1 MPDGIELRRW
11 RPRGV
16 YALLLTGASPLL
28 PMLAGSAINIWYN
41 ITNIDPLL
49 TPAQGAIFKKTVVV
63 FNVTAYPLIGA
74 IWTWLIL
81 SLVRPLREQLAG
93 GIADTGRRL
102 RAQRLVI
109 NLPWW
114 GLGLFGA
121 GWALCTP
128 VFLLALTSGSDRL
141 NPALYVQL
149 PVSFAISGLIAVTH
163 SFFALELLA
172 QRLLYPVFFRDSR
185 PAQTPGAVSLSLRAR
200 GILLVVAAGV
210 CPVLSLVLLMLVPR
224 DAARETTT
232 FAIAVGGL
240 GITLG
245 IATAWLLGRLV
256 TEPVNELRRATQAV
270 ADGNLDVRIPDLRAD
285 EFGLLIDGFNTMVA
299 GLREKR
305 RVEDNFGRHVGTRIA
320 QQILARDRGLGGV
333 EEELTIMFV
342 DIRDFTTRSE
352 ASTPTEVVSL
362 LNVFLAEMVEV
373 IEQRHGGIVNKFL
386 GDGLMALF
394 GEWTGRADHADAAV
408 AAGQEMLERIERIND
423 TLHAQGAS
431 PLAIGIGIHT
441 GRAVVGSI
449 GSPRRMEYT
458 AIGDTVNVASRVE
471 SLTKVVKHPLLIT
484 KATYEALRHAP
495 PLELL
500 PPQHVKGHH
509 AAVEVLRLAAH

>member
-1 MPDGIELRRW
+1 MPDGIEVNRW
-11 RPRGV
+11 QPRGI
-16 YALLLTGASPLL
+16 YAPLL

-49 TPAQGAIFKKTVVV
+49 TGAQDAIFKKTVVV
-63 FNVTAYPLIGA
+63 FNTTAYPLIGA

-81 SLVRPLREQLAG
+81 SLVRPLRDQLAG
-93 GIADTGRRL
+93 GIADSARRL

-141 NPALYVQL
+141 NPAVFVQL

-185 PAQTPGAVSLSLRAR
+185 PVETPGAVSLSLRAR

-224 DAARETTT
+224 EAARDTTA

-240 GITLG
+240 GIALG
-245 IATAWLLGRLV
+245 IATAWLLALLV
-256 TEPVNELRRATQAV
+256 TAPVDGLPRPPLATDA
-270 ADGNLDVRIPDLRAD
+270 ADLGVRIPYLRAD
-285 EFGLLIDGFNTMVA
+285 EFWLLIAGFNTMVA

-320 QQILARDRGLGGV
+320 QQILASDRGLGGV
-333 EEELTIMFV
+333 EEEITIMFV

-352 ASTPTEVVSL
+352 ASTPAEAVSV
-362 LNVFLAEMVEV
+362 LNLFLAEMVDA
-373 IEQRHGGIVNKFL
+373 IEQQHGGIVNKFL

-394 GEWTGRADHADAAV
+394 GEWTGRVDHADAAV
-408 AAGQEMLERIERIND
+408 AAGQEMLGRLERINV
-423 TLHAQGAS
+423 TLQSQGAP

-458 AIGDTVNVASRVE
+458 AIGDAVNVASRVE
-471 SLTKVVKHPLLIT
+471 SLTKVVKQPLLIT
-484 KATYEALRHAP
+484 KATYEALRDAP
-495 PLELL
+495 PLEPL
-500 PPQHVKGHH
+500 PPQHVKGHN
-509 AAVEVLRLAAH
+509 APVEVLHLAAP